1 MSQDRPKPSPAKVSD
16 PMIKPL
22 FTSLALTFLVLTVGL
37 GATTFADD
45 FPDIRGKWAGTY
57 KVAFPAG
64 HATHANKAL
73 DTMMVLDVYKQEGNL
88 IWVTNK
94 WRRAGT
100 ESWIT
105 EYGTGS
111 FDMEDPDELVISEEG
126 PAPQEGV
133 NTGGFIGEYD
143 DGNLYLN
150 YFGPGM
156 GVSFSVEL
164 KREGG

>member
-1 MSQDRPKPSPAKVSD
+1 MTSS
-16 PMIKPL
+16 L
-22 FTSLALTFLVLTVGL
+22 FRFLAMALLVLCGGM
-37 GATTFADD
+37 GASALADD
-45 FPDIRGKWAGTY
+45 FPDITGKWVGTY

-64 HATHANKAL
+64 HATHANQAL
-73 DTMMVLDVYKQEGNL
+73 DTMMELDVYKQDGNL

-94 WRRAGT
+94 WRRVGT
-100 ESWIT
+100 EDWIT

-111 FDMEDPDELVISEEG
+111 FDQEDPDELVISEEG

-133 NTGGFIGEYD
+133 NVGSFIGEYD

-150 YFGPGM
+150 YLGAGM

-164 KREGG
+164 IRQGG